1 VSFAETETLDL
12 SALREAIV
20 SLQEGLEIVN
30 DPEWFNRQSDQ
41 VQNTLIAGVIKNFEF
56 VYEISLKMIR
66 RRLEMGADSPADI
79 DKMEFRHLLR
89 SAAEKGLINEVEAW
103 FKYRKMR
110 NITAHTYDHEKAR
123 QVYQETVVFI
133 DDARLLLQQLDAMNG

>member
-1 VSFAETETLDL
+1 VSVEPPEILDL
-12 SALREAIV
+12 SALHDAIV
-20 SLQEGLEIVN
+20 SLHEGLEIVS
-30 DPEWFNRQSDQ
+30 DTEWFNRQSAK

-56 VYEISLKMIR
+56 VYEISIKMIR
-66 RRLEMGADSPADI
+66 RRLEIGADSPSDV
-79 DKMEFRHLLR
+79 DKMESRNLLR
-89 SAAEKGLINEVEAW
+89 SAAERGLINDVEAW

-133 DDARLLLQQLDAMNG
+133 DDARLLLQQLAAMNG